1 MTLQVDACAYTCDCF
16 WQMHNQQAGAHVTSA
31 TMLDRVVFLSFG
43 QGPEVMHTM
52 GLDTPAFTPAYIL
65 PSLVDLDTLVFTP
78 AYILPSL
85 TDLDTTA
92 FAPAYILQPPHR
104 LPCAWDMLLF
114 GLSATSPHQ
123 HALL

>member
-65 PSLVDLDTLVFTP
+65 PSL
-78 AYILPSL
+78 